1 MKLQIAAL
9 ALLLAACTSTGAS
22 PPPAMSPSGSTAPA
36 SSPTVAPTQAVTQLT
51 VMTHDAFAVSDDVK
65 AAFEQQNNVTVN
77 ILKSGDAGTM
87 VNKAI
92 LAKDAPLA
100 DVMYGVDNTFLSR
113 ALDAGIFEPYQ
124 SPALAAI
131 PDEFKVD
138 SQYRVLPVDFGD
150 VCLNYDTTAFTS
162 GVAAPS
168 DIKGLTDATYKNE
181 LVVENPATSSPGLA
195 FLLAT
200 VVKFGNIPG
209 TSAEPHA
216 SGAPIWQEYW
226 RALKA
231 NGVLVSNDWEDAY
244 YNQFSGGAGEGDRPI
259 VVSYATSPAAE
270 VVGASPAPATPP
282 TANINDGCF
291 RQIEFVGLL
300 AGARPE
306 AKPLAEKWIDFML
319 SRQFQADMA
328 LNMYVLPVDPGAAI
342 PDVFAQTG
350 AQATHPI
357 QMPYEQIG
365 QIRDQVIQ
373 EWTDIVLH

>member
-1 MKLQIAAL
+1 MMLRIAAV
-9 ALLLAACTSTGAS
+9 ALLLAACTGPAPSPTPTGSAT
-22 PPPAMSPSGSTAPA
+22 PT

-51 VMTHDAFAVSDDVK
+51 VMTHDAFAVSDDVL

-124 SPALAAI
+124 SPALANI
-131 PDEFKVD
+131 PAEFQVD
-138 SQYRVLPVDFGD
+138 PHYRVSPVDFGD
-150 VCLNYDTTAFTS
+150 VCLNYDTTAFS
-162 GVAAPS
+162 GGTPAPS
-168 DIKGLTDATYKNE
+168 KLLDLTDPKYKNK

-200 VVKFGNIPG
+200 VVARGNVPGATAIP
-209 TSAEPHA
+209 AA
-216 SGAPIWQEYW
+216 SGYPFWQDYW
-226 RALKA
+226 QQLKA

-244 YNQFSGGAGEGDRPI
+244 YNQFSGGAGQGDRPI

-270 VVGASPAPATPP
+270 VVGASPAPETPP
-282 TANINDGCF
+282 TANIDDACF

-306 AKPLAEKWIDFML
+306 AKPLAQKWIDFML
-319 SRQFQADMA
+319 SRQFQQDMP
-328 LNMYVLPVDPGAAI
+328 LNMYVLPVEPGAAI
-342 PDVFAQTG
+342 PDVFTQTG

-357 QMPYEQIG
+357 EMPYDQIG

>member
-1 MKLQIAAL
+1 
-9 ALLLAACTSTGAS
+9 
-22 PPPAMSPSGSTAPA
+22 
-36 SSPTVAPTQAVTQLT
+36 
-51 VMTHDAFAVSDDVK
+51 MTHDAFAMSDDVK
-65 AAFEQQNNVTVN
+65 AAFEQQNNVTLN
-77 ILKSGDAGTM
+77 ILMSGDAGTM

-138 SQYRVLPVDFGD
+138 PQNRVSPVDFGD
-150 VCLNYDTTAFTS
+150 VCLNYDTTAFNGATP
-162 GVAAPS
+162 APTTIM
-168 DIKGLTDATYKNE
+168 DLIDPQYKDK

-195 FLLAT
+195 FVLAT
-200 VVKFGNIPG
+200 VARFGDRARRHGHSELAQRRYPY
-209 TSAEPHA
+209 
-216 SGAPIWQEYW
+216 SGSPYWQQL
-226 RALKA
+226 RA

-270 VVGASPAPATPP
+270 VVGASPAPETPP
-282 TANINDGCF
+282 TANIDDGCF

-306 AKPLAEKWIDFML
+306 AKPLAQKWIDFML
-319 SRQFQADMA
+319 SRQFQEDMP

-342 PDVFAQTG
+342 PDVFTQTG

-357 QMPYEQIG
+357 EMPYQQIG